1 MHAQWIETT
10 SKELRHKMFNLK
22 LFPGFASRTS
32 CKKKETTASF
42 NTTGLMLSLAYRTN
56 ESLDRDSRVR

>member
-32 CKKKETTASF
+32 CKKRKQLQVLTQL
-42 NTTGLMLSLAYRTN
+42 GLC
-56 ESLDRDSRVR
+56 